1 MEAKEKSFGQIMQR
15 ANVFKIP
22 FFQRAYVWDKEKH
35 LKKFFDDLYESFKSK
50 NEHFL
55 GSVILKVSS
64 GSDNYV
70 SVIDGQQRLTTFSI
84 LMKVLYDN
92 LEESNKNF
100 FRDCLF
106 EAYKNDNSP
115 RIIHSKLDKES
126 YVRIFNQSE
135 DIEPLKTDNKIIVC
149 YQFFSQQIKE
159 KNMKIN
165 DIFEFIKFL
174 KDSKILVEV
183 CLDSK
188 EDEQKIFDSINSTG
202 EPLSSTDIIKNA
214 LFDKIIKES
223 GEEKAIKL
231 YERWQ
236 SAFGED
242 KEEENNFWNTRVGKE
257 QRYKSEIFLHA
268 LAVIEGFFDYSKK
281 HNISH
286 LASLYKEY
294 IKNFDS
300 NKLEN
305 FLQRIENFSKIYRNF
320 PQIIDTKDEKT
331 LFNFDDWKLRLFH
344 IIDEYNINTTLPLLL
359 KLEYQLKDDKN
370 LEQCFKLLEI
380 LLLCNTQTKSYNIFF
395 ARLTRELPKDNEE
408 IYKYLKQEITKDYKD
423 NPSDIKEWLNYISN
437 KDAKIILFWI
447 ELYREF
453 KDRDYKD
460 KTIGLH
466 YEYQLEHLMPQSWQQ
481 YWNNITDEE
490 NANRLIYQIGN
501 MTLLKGKLNNEL
513 KNREWLIKL
522 NGNGKARNY
531 ISKNADLSINKELL
545 DKTEWNE
552 KEITKRTNC
561 FIEEF
566 FKIWNV
572 DILTKD

>member
-22 FFQRAYVWDKEKH
+22 FFQRAYVWEKEKH
-35 LKKFFDDLYESFKSK
+35 LEKIFDDLYESFNNK

-55 GSVILKVSS
+55 GSVILKASS
-64 GSDNYV
+64 GNDNYV

-92 LEESNKNF
+92 LEECRKIF

-126 YVRIFNQSE
+126 YIKIFEQSE
-135 DIEPLKTDNKIIVC
+135 YILAIETENKIIVC
-149 YQFFSQQIKE
+149 YQFFFQQIKE
-159 KNMKIN
+159 KNMEAN

-174 KDSKILVEV
+174 KESKILVEV

-223 GEEKAIKL
+223 SEEEAIKL
-231 YERWQ
+231 YGQYWQ
-236 SAFGED
+236 SIFEE
-242 KEEENNFWNTRVGKE
+242 KEEERNFWNTRVGE

-268 LAVIEGFFDYSKK
+268 FAVIEGFFNYSKK

-286 LASLYKEY
+286 LASLYKEQ
-294 IKNFDS
+294 IEKFNS
-300 NKLEN
+300 SKLEV
-305 FLQRIENFSKIYRNF
+305 FLQKIKEYSTIYRGF

-331 LFNFDDWKLRLFH
+331 LFNFDWKLRLFH
-344 IIDEYNINTTLPLLL
+344 IVDEYGVNTILPLLL
-359 KLEYQLKDDKN
+359 KLEYQLKSDVKN
-370 LEQCFKLLEI
+370 LEKCFKALEI
-380 LLLCNTQTKSYNIFF
+380 LLLCNKQTKSYNVFF
-395 ARLTRELPKDNEE
+395 AELTQKLPKNNNE
-408 IYKYLKQEITKDYKD
+408 IYKYLKEEIIKEYKD
-423 NPSDIKEWLNYISN
+423 EFMDVKKWLNFIKNN
-437 KDAKIILFWI
+437 KKAKLILFWI

-453 KDRDYKD
+453 KEREYRDKSS
-460 KTIGLH
+460 GLH
-466 YEYQLEHLMPQSWQQ
+466 YEYQLEHLMPQKWQK
-481 YWNNITDEE
+481 YWSDIADTKEDAE
-490 NANRLIYQIGN
+490 ALIYQIGN
-501 MTLLKGKLNNEL
+501 MTLLKGKLNNEI

-522 NGNGKARNY
+522 NGDGKARNH
-531 ISKNADLSINKELL
+531 ISKNAGLCINEELRNKEKW
-545 DKTEWNE
+545 DKKN
-552 KEITKRTNC
+552 
-561 FIEEF
+561 IEERTQQFIDDF
-566 FKIWNV
+566 FQIWNI
-572 DILTKD
+572 DCFEE